1 MEVNNA
7 LTQVQTYRGKADYQ
21 RNQVAALE
29 RTVKSTRLLMEN
41 GSSDYL
47 EVLTAQ
53 EALLSA
59 RLSYLQNRYD
69 EIASFIALY
78 QALGGGKD

>member
-1 MEVNNA
+1 MRIVIFIIA
-7 LTQVQTYRGKADYQ
+7 LCPVVFSGCKDRRQA
-21 RNQVAALE
+21 
-29 RTVKSTRLLMEN
+29 EN
-41 GSSDYL
+41 GDKQ
-47 EVLTAQ
+47 TQ

-78 QALGGGKD
+78 QALGGGKK